1 MLEQILTIIVVLIGI
16 KVILKLLKGTIK
28 FVALVCLLVGGV
40 YYYLGYTNFV
50 ELVLNILK

>member
-50 ELVLNILK
+50 ELIVNILK